1 MSLNEVWEA
10 ASATPFI
17 PLVAKDSQFS
27 FGFNLLLV
35 ALVTATLF
43 GLNRSF
49 LGIVSL
55 GVPAALAS
63 GLRHKMEPLFAGV
76 SNNAHHLYTLLS
88 CIGFAHKATVQIT
101 PDGLRFSVEEGR
113 VIQGLAFIDKSLFT
127 SYTFNPSTDSEH
139 NNQNGTPQDDNESS
153 QNAAYPHFVISLS
166 AILETLKIFGINELP
181 ESNRPRDTSITQ
193 SGIASSA
200 FNAPALLMD
209 RSCTLQYA
217 QHGAPL
223 SITITEAGVKTTCE
237 LVTYEPDEDE
247 ADIPLQRDAIIM
259 KIIMRSAWLHNAIAE
274 LDSSTPTIL
283 KLSACAKR
291 EPYFALSGAG
301 GPFSESTVEF
311 SVDQHNEIAGG
322 AGQGNTQS
330 QMHKVLFDDGSS
342 RARAT
347 RAKLAPT
354 VTETFLVS
362 PPSSMG
368 ERIKQSYRFGL
379 VRKAARAMSVANKVS
394 IRGDRQGVLSLQFM
408 IELDDHN
415 VPVGRPVGAGVKG
428 PNGPVCF
435 VDFRFV
441 PLLDEEEAE
450 MEMDTGGE

>member
-1 MSLNEVWEA
+1 
-10 ASATPFI
+10 
-17 PLVAKDSQFS
+17 
-27 FGFNLLLV
+27 
-35 ALVTATLF
+35 
-43 GLNRSF
+43 
-49 LGIVSL
+49 
-55 GVPAALAS
+55 
-63 GLRHKMEPLFAGV
+63 MEPLFTGV

-88 CIGFAHKATVQIT
+88 CIGFTHKATVQIT

-113 VIQGLAFIDKSLFT
+113 VIQGLAFLDKSLFT
-127 SYTFNPSTDSEH
+127 SYTFNPSTD
-139 NNQNGTPQDDNESS
+139 QNRTAQDDNESS
-153 QNAAYPHFVISLS
+153 QDGSFPHFVVSLS
-166 AILETLKIFGINELP
+166 AILETLKIFGINELS

-193 SGIASSA
+193 SGIASSSA

-209 RSCTLQYA
+209 RSCTLQYV

-247 ADIPLQRDAIIM
+247 ADIPLQRDSIIM

-311 SVDQHNEIAGG
+311 SVDENNEIAGA
-322 AGQGNTQS
+322 AGQGTTHS
-330 QMHKVLFDDGSS
+330 QMHKVLLNDGSS

-368 ERIKQSYRFGL
+368 DRIQQSYRFAL
-379 VRKAARAMSVANKVS
+379 IRKAARAMSVANKVS

-408 IELDDHN
+408 VELDDRN
-415 VPVGRPVGAGVKG
+415 VPVGRSIGAGLKG

-450 MEMDTGGE
+450 IEMDAEGE